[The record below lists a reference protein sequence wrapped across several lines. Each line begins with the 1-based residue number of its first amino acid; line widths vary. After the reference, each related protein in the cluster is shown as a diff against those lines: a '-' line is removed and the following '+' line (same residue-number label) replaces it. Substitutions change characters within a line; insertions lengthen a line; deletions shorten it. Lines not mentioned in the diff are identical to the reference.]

1 MIKGLSKAF
10 EYKTVCHLTD
20 HLYRGSFKKKKK
32 KAFRASLHSPQA
44 PSILC
49 MSATFIPSELSWT
62 IEITGVLFFSRLDF
76 SSVDLAGLCL
86 PSAEIKSMH
95 HHNMATNLYILLST
109 PKKFWQHDRCPCLIK
124 LPSNEDE
131 EATR

>member
-1 MIKGLSKAF
+1 MGLSKAF

-20 HLYRGSFKKKKK
+20 NLYRGSFKKK

-49 MSATFIPSELSWT
+49 MSATFVHSELSWT
-62 IEITGVLFFSRLDF
+62 IEITGVLFFSRQDF

-86 PSAEIKSMH
+86 PSAEIKGMH
-95 HHNMATNLYILLST
+95 HHNMATNVYITLNS
-109 PKKFWQHDRCPCLIK
+109 KKFWQHDRCPCLAK
-124 LPSNEDE
+124 LPSNKDE